1 MEEGSDT
8 EEMASSEEN
17 IAPFWSWTDRYPV
30 NMFYSS
36 GKVILQ
42 LFLKV
47 SDFGNSEI
55 KHVPLT

>member
-1 MEEGSDT
+1 MEEGSDI
-8 EEMASSEEN
+8 EEEATSEEN
-17 IAPFWSWTDRYPV
+17 IAPFWSWTDRYLV

-55 KHVPLT
+55 